1 MKIRLPSCNSF
12 PLQDSI
18 SCSQA
23 RRLFHTTPRILSP
36 SSSSQPNP
44 SHWLSTTR
52 ARLGHCISFGLT
64 PSQLTSC
71 SKILSI
77 LSTEWQSLIAGREG
91 FVRGRAGLKRHKV
104 VWGEMDS
111 MGHVNNVTY
120 VRYAETGRV
129 EWVCNLG
136 SDGGKEEARK
146 WRELMTPKGE
156 RGLILKSIKVDYKF
170 VSRFSVS
177 LHIPRIKERQWT

>member
-1 MKIRLPSCNSF
+1 V
-12 PLQDSI
+12 
-18 SCSQA
+18 
-23 RRLFHTTPRILSP
+23 
-36 SSSSQPNP
+36 
-44 SHWLSTTR
+44 
-52 ARLGHCISFGLT
+52 
-64 PSQLTSC
+64 
-71 SKILSI
+71 
-77 LSTEWQSLIAGREG
+77 E
-91 FVRGRAGLKRHKV
+91 GRAGLKRHKV

-136 SDGGKEEARK
+136 SEGGKEEGER

-170 VSRFSVS
+170 VS
-177 LHIPRIKERQWT
+177 IPMYAFA